1 VCGHWPGWEQW
12 AAGESTAVATA
23 DGGGVTLRGGAII
36 YRALVFVMAEDDIL
50 LRSHD
55 TGGFFLSL
63 GAKKA
68 NEQGSLQE

>member
-1 VCGHWPGWEQW
+1 M
-12 AAGESTAVATA
+12 ATA